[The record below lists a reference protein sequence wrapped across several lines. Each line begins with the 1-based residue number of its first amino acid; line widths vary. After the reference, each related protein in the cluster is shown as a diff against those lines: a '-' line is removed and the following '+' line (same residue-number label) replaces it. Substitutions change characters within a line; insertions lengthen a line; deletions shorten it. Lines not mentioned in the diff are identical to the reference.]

1 MATTTPNLAYSGIT
15 EKTPGNILLGAGTIY
30 RDLKWDST
38 AKGWSGTVV
47 GATSGG
53 NKFSIKP
60 TITQIE
66 VDGAWVD
73 VAQLDVKQG
82 GTAELE
88 INFIELSPEIVKLA
102 AIAKEATTSPDG
114 YTLLEDKPKIENG
127 DYLTNIA
134 FVGHRMD
141 GKPIV
146 VILDNAICTSGIE
159 VEGKNKDAATSKLT
173 FEARQ
178 SITGDL
184 TTIPYHVYFPKVA

>member
-1 MATTTPNLAYSGIT
+1 ML
-15 EKTPGNILLGAGTIY
+15 Y
-30 RDLKWDST
+30 RDLKWDSA

-88 INFIELSPEIVKLA
+88 INFIELSPDIVKLA